1 MHGPLDK
8 FGFQFVDLIK
18 CVTSGTSDVQKCQV
32 LVNHLY
38 LQIES
43 QICLED
49 HAWKA
54 WFTSA

>member
-1 MHGPLDK
+1 MSRGAEASLRE
-8 FGFQFVDLIK
+8 FVDLIK
-18 CVTSGTSDVQKCQV
+18 CVTSGTSDVQKYPV

-49 HAWKA
+49 SLYDLK
-54 WFTSA
+54 

>member
-8 FGFQFVDLIK
+8 FSFQFVDLIK
-18 CVTSGTSDVQKCQV
+18 CVTSGTSDVQKCPV

-43 QICLED
+43 QTCLED
-49 HAWKA
+49 HAYKA
-54 WFTSA
+54 CFTST